1 MAFKAFSIAASRSS
15 SLMLASFA
23 VSGLQLLGVM
33 GRSVLF
39 VANASV
45 FAARAITNNIVTIML
60 QLDVGRRTK
69 LFVFICECGRN
80 R

>member
-1 MAFKAFSIAASRSS
+1 MAFKAFSIAASRST

-33 GRSVLF
+33 GSSVLF

-45 FAARAITNNIVTIML
+45 FAAKAITNNIVTIML
-60 QLDVGRRTK
+60 QLDVGRRTM
-69 LFVFICECGRN
+69 LFVFICGYGRN

>member
-1 MAFKAFSIAASRSS
+1 MAFTAFSIAASRSS
-15 SLMLASFA
+15 SLMLVSFA

-33 GRSVLF
+33 GSSVLF

-45 FAARAITNNIVTIML
+45 FAVKAISNNVKIML
-60 QLDVGRRTK
+60 LLDVGRRTI
-69 LFVFICECGRN
+69 LFVFICGYGRN